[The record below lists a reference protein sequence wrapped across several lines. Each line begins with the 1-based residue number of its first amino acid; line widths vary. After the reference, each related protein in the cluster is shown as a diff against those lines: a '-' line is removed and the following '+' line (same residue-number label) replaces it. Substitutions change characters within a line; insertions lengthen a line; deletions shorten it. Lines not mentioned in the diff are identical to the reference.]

1 MSSPST
7 LPADRDSSNDG
18 VSKFPPIE
26 VHDLRCRGRPED
38 CLQICFK
45 SDFSFE
51 NGSVLVLLTH
61 HTLFK
66 CFEMVVYSSTSTS
79 TSPWTRCYLSEDASC
94 RRISRR
100 DFEAAMDHE
109 KSMTRQR
116 HRHCSFSHLIQH
128 AKYSA
133 LKNVVQHCLNGIL
146 NMEITRRFLEEQRN
160 TSETILDPIG
170 RPVEYRSY
178 LAHDVSVL
186 IPRPP
191 CLVATNLVA
200 SKADRVMAEHQK
212 MMKLKPLFGIA
223 ARRLLFSWSKCLPL
237 APSSTAK
244 PEGVSPIHLPRLF
257 PSHSMSAPSL
267 FHGQANTATIAH
279 LDQIPEETS
288 NRYIGTRVSMF
299 LRKAAIP
306 DESHPL
312 ISPRDSEKL
321 ESCYDMMLQAHS
333 EGAEPIVTDVIRPE
347 AIELCKSVSA
357 ARVRWIVA
365 IDRTI
370 RNSVYQ
376 RIVERL
382 QQLPSTSMRSTGT
395 ASTSS
400 CKTTSTASSS
410 GSSSSSGPSKM
421 GKLRTRVMA
430 VAALSRLHM
439 NAQEKQSSPL
449 SSSPPS
455 QGLKS
460 PVTVASINTATS
472 PVTFAHVP
480 TGYKAPST
488 PASSYRST
496 DISKRSPA
504 STSSSIASSPMSLPP
519 IHTFSPG
526 SPATSS
532 SSCSTPQNTA
542 AMQQLRG
549 AWMLKR
555 QASSTMSTA

>member
-7 LPADRDSSNDG
+7 LPTDRDSSNDE
-18 VSKFPPIE
+18 VSKFPSIE
-26 VHDLRCRGRPED
+26 VHDLRCRGRPDD
-38 CLQICFK
+38 CLQVCFK
-45 SDFSFE
+45 SEFSFE
-51 NGSVLVLLTH
+51 NGSVQVLLTH

-66 CFEMVVYSSTSTS
+66 CFEMVVFSSTSTS
-79 TSPWTRCYLSEDASC
+79 TSPWARCYLSEDVSC
-94 RRISRR
+94 RRISRH

-109 KSMTRQR
+109 KSVTRQR

-133 LKNVVQHCLNGIL
+133 LKNVIQHSLHGIL
-146 NMEITRRFLEEQRN
+146 NMEITRRFLEEQRH

-178 LAHDVSVL
+178 LAHDVAVL

-191 CLVATNLVA
+191 CLVATNFMA
-200 SKADRVMAEHQK
+200 SKIEKVMTEHQK
-212 MMKLKPLFGIA
+212 MMKLKPLFGVA
-223 ARRLLFSWSKCLPL
+223 ARRLLFSWSKCLPH
-237 APSSTAK
+237 APSPTAK
-244 PEGVSPIHLPRLF
+244 PEGGSPIHLPRLF

-267 FHGQANTATIAH
+267 FHGQATTAAIAH

-299 LRKAAIP
+299 LRQAAIQ
-306 DESHPL
+306 DDSRSL
-312 ISPRDSEKL
+312 TSPRDSEKL
-321 ESCYDMMLQAHS
+321 ESCYDMMLQSHTEA
-333 EGAEPIVTDVIRPE
+333 AEPIVTDVIPQE
-347 AIELCKSVSA
+347 AITLCKGVSA

-370 RNSVYQ
+370 RNSIHQ

-382 QQLPSTSMRSTGT
+382 QQLPSTSMRSNGT

-400 CKTTSTASSS
+400 CKTTSTASSA
-410 GSSSSSGPSKM
+410 SSSSSGPSKM

-430 VAALSRLHM
+430 VAALSRLHT
-439 NAQEKQSSPL
+439 QVQDKQASPSPL

-460 PVTVASINTATS
+460 PVTVASINTA
-472 PVTFAHVP
+472 PAAFAHVP
-480 TGYKAPST
+480 TGYKSPST

-496 DISKRSPA
+496 DVSKRSPA

-532 SSCSTPQNTA
+532 SCSTPHNTA